1 MTECIISD
9 NEFNQFRELMRQL
22 AGVEL
27 PSTKKQ
33 MVSGRLNRR
42 LRACGMKSFG
52 DYYRLVNS
60 GQQPDEL
67 ERVVDLLTTHET
79 YFFRE
84 PRHFEVL
91 SQAVL
96 PTLSRGAP
104 LRFWSAAC
112 STGEEAYT
120 LAMVLADEIGDKAR
134 WEILASDISLEVL
147 ERARKGVYSMSRID
161 GIPRDYLRRFCLRGV
176 GDAAGTLMISPE
188 LRQRVR
194 FERVNLSADMRAV
207 GFFDVVFLRNV
218 LIYFDAASKR
228 EIVSRIARQMKPGSW
243 LFIGHSETL
252 SGLELPFRQETPTV
266 YRRI

>member
-9 NEFNQFRELMRQL
+9 SEFNQFRELMRQL

-42 LRACGMKSFG
+42 LRACGLKSFS
-52 DYYRLVNS
+52 DYYRLVRS
-60 GQQPDEL
+60 GQQPEEL

-84 PRHFEVL
+84 PRHFEIL
-91 SQAVL
+91 TNEVL
-96 PTLSRGAP
+96 PALPRSGP
-104 LRFWSAAC
+104 LRFWSAAS
-112 STGEEAYT
+112 STGEEAYS
-120 LAMVLADEIGDKAR
+120 LAMVLSDALGDKAR
-134 WEILASDISLEVL
+134 WEIFGSDISLEVL
-147 ERARKGVYSMSRID
+147 ERARRAVYTMNRID
-161 GIPRDYLRRFCLRGV
+161 GIPREYLRRYCLRGV
-176 GDAAGTLMISPE
+176 GDSAGTLMIAPE
-188 LRQRVR
+188 VRQRVR
-194 FERVNLSADMRAV
+194 FDRVNLSADMSSV
-207 GFFDVVFLRNV
+207 GLFDVVFLRNV
-218 LIYFDAASKR
+218 LIYFDTAGKR

-252 SGLELPFRQETPTV
+252 TGLNLPFRQETPTV

>member
-1 MTECIISD
+1 ISD
-9 NEFNQFRELMRQL
+9 TDFNQFRQLMRRI

-42 LRACGMKSFG
+42 LRACGLASFG

-96 PTLSRGAP
+96 PTLPRGGP
-104 LRFWSAAC
+104 LRFWSAAS

-120 LAMVLADEIGDKAR
+120 LAMVLSDQIGDKAR
-134 WEILASDISLEVL
+134 WEILGSDISLEVL
-147 ERARKGVYSMSRID
+147 ERARKGVYSMNRID

-176 GDAAGTLMISPE
+176 GESAGNLMIAPE
-188 LRQRVR
+188 VRQRVR
-194 FERVNLSADMRAV
+194 FDRINLSSDLSSV

-218 LIYFDAASKR
+218 LIYFDTAGKR
-228 EIVSRIARQMKPGSW
+228 EIVSRIARQMRPGSW

-252 SGLELPFRQETPTV
+252 TGMDLPFNQEMP
-266 YRRI
+266 